1 MRTIQICSIWRMESI
16 RLVRKN
22 NWSDTMLCNIGMS
35 ILTLDYIMKRTINRH
50 QLEFNYKTWRPLF
63 CWWPCIDF
71 IQIRTCTIKQR
82 KQENASHIALKIYAA
97 KAKIMKLNTTNREHV
112 KIKDE
117 QVQDTFTYR
126 MLPVSL
132 DCSFLFLHLP
142 LRYSL
147 TFIYHGGVVSSKE
160 GCDED
165 IKNSL
170 GKAKG
175 QLSSLRK
182 NVELLDIFHKDKN

>member
-1 MRTIQICSIWRMESI
+1 
-16 RLVRKN
+16 
-22 NWSDTMLCNIGMS
+22 
-35 ILTLDYIMKRTINRH
+35 
-50 QLEFNYKTWRPLF
+50 
-63 CWWPCIDF
+63 
-71 IQIRTCTIKQR
+71 
-82 KQENASHIALKIYAA
+82 
-97 KAKIMKLNTTNREHV
+97 MKLNTTNREHV

-132 DCSFLFLHLP
+132 NCSFLFLHLP

-165 IKNSL
+165 ITFLVFAQDFYFEMCIVSFFLALLFSSFHCRKLELISL
-170 GKAKG
+170 DYLKG
-175 QLSSLRK
+175 
-182 NVELLDIFHKDKN
+182 

>member
-16 RLVRKN
+16 RLVRNN

-50 QLEFNYKTWRPLF
+50 QLEFNYKTWRPIF

-126 MLPVSL
+126 MLPISL
-132 DCSFLFLHLP
+132 DCSFLFLHLHHSVFSNVYLP
-142 LRYSL
+142 WR
-147 TFIYHGGVVSSKE
+147 SS
-160 GCDED
+160 
-165 IKNSL
+165 I
-170 GKAKG
+170 
-175 QLSSLRK
+175 
-182 NVELLDIFHKDKN
+182 V

>member
-1 MRTIQICSIWRMESI
+1 
-16 RLVRKN
+16 
-22 NWSDTMLCNIGMS
+22 MLCNIGMS

-182 NVELLDIFHKDKN
+182 NVELLDIFHKDKNQPFK

>member
-1 MRTIQICSIWRMESI
+1 
-16 RLVRKN
+16 
-22 NWSDTMLCNIGMS
+22 
-35 ILTLDYIMKRTINRH
+35 
-50 QLEFNYKTWRPLF
+50 
-63 CWWPCIDF
+63 
-71 IQIRTCTIKQR
+71 
-82 KQENASHIALKIYAA
+82 
-97 KAKIMKLNTTNREHV
+97 V

-175 QLSSLRK
+175 QHSSLRK
-182 NVELLDIFHKDKN
+182 NVELLDIFHKDKNQPFK